1 MTDPYNVTAAD
12 GIPDTDLDRSDVR
25 HVSVFESGDRT
36 YAAVMSSLSS
46 TYAIRILD
54 LTDPYNVTAAG
65 YTEGNGMP
73 TGVFTFE
80 FDGRTYA
87 AVTFSHRIHVLDL
100 TDPHNISAAGG
111 ITDPFG
117 ALFYDANGIDAFE
130 LDGSTYLA
138 VTSSHHDVWI
148 VRLAAVHA
156 KTCVVDAADAD
167 DAAIPPE
174 IAASANRFAVDFYR
188 QISGETGNV
197 FFSPISVYAAFSMVG
212 EAAVGETAAQLRHA
226 FGFDPDAESRHDDM
240 AALAA
245 SLNRPDPCATL
256 QTASSLWLAERFEP
270 YASYVDVVDG
280 IYSGHIEAVDF
291 TDGGVGRIND
301 WAAEKT
307 NGTIPKVLDRDMV
320 DENTAFAVLNAI
332 YFKGSWEEPF
342 PEGATHESDF
352 WTGAQNV
359 TADFMEIK
367 TNFDYTH
374 SDGVQVLRM
383 PYQGDRLSMLVVLPT
398 DRDGLGRLEN
408 TMSPELLDKWREGLY
423 PTLVQAL
430 VPKFEVSTHYNLTS
444 PLASMGVVDVFD
456 KKTSD
461 LSGMAHLQPD
471 EILYVEFAI
480 QDAYV
485 KVNEEGTEAAA
496 VTSVGGPQVASLPP
510 QPVLFIADH
519 PFLFLIQDDESGTV
533 LFLGRISDPRA
544 GV

>member
-1 MTDPYNVTAAD
+1 M
-12 GIPDTDLDRSDVR
+12 
-25 HVSVFESGDRT
+25 FESDGRT
-36 YAAVMSSLSS
+36 YGAVASPSR
-46 TYAIRILD
+46 YNDVQILD
-54 LTDPYNVTAAG
+54 LTDPRNILTMGRIAG
-65 YTEGNGMP
+65 DGQP
-73 TGVFTFE
+73 TDITTFE
-80 FDGRTYA
+80 SGGRTYA
-87 AVTFSHRIHVLDL
+87 AVTSFRGIQIMAL
-100 TDPHNISAAGG
+100 TDPYYVTLAGSV
-111 ITDPFG
+111 IDPFG
-117 ALFYDANGIDAFE
+117 PIFYDITSIGAIE
-130 LDGSTYLA
+130 LDGGAYLA
-138 VTSSHHDVWI
+138 VTSSRHGVQI
-148 VRLAAVHA
+148 LQLAAPA
-156 KTCVVDAADAD
+156 VDSCIIAATDTTTP
-167 DAAIPPE
+167 AIPPE
-174 IAASANRFAVDFYR
+174 IAASANHFAVDFYR

-245 SLNRPDPCATL
+245 SLNRPDPCAML

-496 VTSVGGPQVASLPP
+496 VTSVGGPQVVSLPP